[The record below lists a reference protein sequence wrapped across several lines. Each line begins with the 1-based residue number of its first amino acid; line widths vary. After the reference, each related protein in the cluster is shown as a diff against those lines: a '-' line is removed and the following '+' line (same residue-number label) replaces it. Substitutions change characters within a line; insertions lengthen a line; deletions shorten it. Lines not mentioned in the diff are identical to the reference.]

1 MTKGERCGNLTKLS
15 VRAALIGSEIVTTK
29 NVKKKKKV
37 VDKIADI

>member
-15 VRAALIGSEIVTTK
+15 VRTALIGSEIVTTK

-37 VDKIADI
+37 VDKMADI